1 MKNDSRTKSGVQV
14 FISYHKKITGSD
26 SLFSST
32 STNGLS
38 SSIINGYNT
47 FDNKY
52 LHYANNLNV
61 VVSKEY
67 PNGIMTMKNTTDLL
81 ARSGLPHVTEVKKPS
96 VNVRNDSNSDWDS
109 ESIFDDDDFTSV
121 LSMTEDQLDGFLACH
136 GIDYDNTRAFS
147 SLDSCEENRSHDANV
162 RNIEDKIKERKHKVL
177 VQETREKTVGEAI
190 SEIIENIEI
199 AERFYKESI
208 ESLNEK
214 SNRSFTDRFGD
225 SIDELTQRNNRLL
238 QSINDIFSGHSMV
251 CYSYSKPEIDKQL
264 IRNLRIKIGADTNEY
279 GIAKQFSY
287 VEIKDNNSTTM
298 GRSFREH
305 RKPKGLIANY
315 LLLHGYSIDE
325 DEDRFL
331 PKFYFL
337 PDQHKTDSR

>member
-26 SLFSST
+26 LLFSST

-190 SEIIENIEI
+190 SEIIENIEM

-208 ESLNEK
+208 DELNKKPNKSFVGIIKDNFAKLVGINNNKLQSVNNMLSDYSIIYYSCSKNELNE
-214 SNRSFTDRFGD
+214 
-225 SIDELTQRNNRLL
+225 
-238 QSINDIFSGHSMV
+238 
-251 CYSYSKPEIDKQL
+251 QL
-264 IRNLRIKIGADTNEY
+264 INNLRIQIDTTESGFTN
-279 GIAKQFSY
+279 KFFH
-287 VEIKDNNSTTM
+287 VEIKDDNSEVM
-298 GRSFREH
+298 VSNFRKY
-305 RKPKGLIANY
+305 RKAKRLIANH
-315 LLLHGYSIDE
+315 LLLTGSSIDE
-325 DEDRFL
+325 EEDSFL

-337 PDQHKTDSR
+337 PDQHKADSR

>member
-26 SLFSST
+26 LLFSST

-38 SSIINGYNT
+38 SSIINGYNA

-61 VVSKEY
+61 VISKEY

-162 RNIEDKIKERKHKVL
+162 RNIEDKIKERKHKAL

-190 SEIIENIEI
+190 SEIIYNIEEF
-199 AERFYKESI
+199 EREYKESI
-208 ESLNEK
+208 ES
-214 SNRSFTDRFGD
+214 
-225 SIDELTQRNNRLL
+225 INRLMTN
-238 QSINDIFSGHSMV
+238 SFSES
-251 CYSYSKPEIDKQL
+251 EIDKNTL
-264 IRNLRIKIGADTNEY
+264 VNLTLK
-279 GIAKQFSY
+279 SY
-287 VEIKDNNSTTM
+287 DSFQSIDNASSKNYSGYFWSLKHEINDLFMQVGTAESCTRQYLHIEIKDENSEIFKGTI
-298 GRSFREH
+298 
-305 RKPKGLIANY
+305 RKYKERISGLTKRIIADKT
-315 LLLHGYSIDE
+315 LLNSSSIDE
-325 DEDRFL
+325 DSFL

-337 PDQHKTDSR
+337 PDQHKADSR